1 MSGCCWALRDSKN
14 VHGQSYSRCLS
25 SQYFQQSD
33 SIIFTDTR
41 AKENSIFIAYL
52 NKIKVSVTENSR
64 NFRLP
69 EWITVSWLYCCLIT
83 QLENIVF
90 SVASFS
96 CMCHWTYNI
105 PFTFLHSSLLDFL
118 PDLPSLLNIFWYMV
132 IPPYT
137 TSSHMSLSFKS

>member
-1 MSGCCWALRDSKN
+1 VSGCCWALTDSTN
-14 VHGQSYSRCLS
+14 VHGQSLI
-25 SQYFQQSD
+25 QYFQQSD
-33 SIIFTDTR
+33 SIIFIGTR
-41 AKENSIFIAYL
+41 AKDNSIFIAYL
-52 NKIKVSVTENSR
+52 KKINVSVTKDSR
-64 NFRLP
+64 NLRLP
-69 EWITVSWLYCCLIT
+69 EWITVSWLYWCLIT

-96 CMCHWTYNI
+96 FMCHWTYNI

-132 IPPYT
+132 VPPYT